1 MRRAGDRSGALPLH
15 SHPQHQGRSQAGD
28 SRGGRGLSLGY
39 ALRRIVEEY
48 PLARLDPP
56 AGHPLAAVIRKGAP
70 DELRRALAT
79 IGGTFLVKGS
89 PGRGTHWAAVP
100 WLAVFDP
107 AVTLSATRGYY
118 LVYLFP
124 THREAVHLSLAQ
136 GTVAA
141 LREHGP
147 GAMAHLRASGARLRE
162 RLSDFAD
169 HLPVTSLSLG
179 TAGELPEGYEAAHI
193 LGLRY
198 DLHALGDER
207 RLLADLALGLDAY
220 RALKARGG
228 LDFPPGAEPGGDR
241 PPPARG

>member
-1 MRRAGDRSGALPLH
+1 
-15 SHPQHQGRSQAGD
+15 
-28 SRGGRGLSLGY
+28 
-39 ALRRIVEEY
+39 VEEY

-70 DELRRALAT
+70 DELRRALEPLD
-79 IGGTFLVKGS
+79 GPFLVKGS
-89 PGRGTHWAAVP
+89 PGRGSNWAAVP

-107 AVTLSATRGYY
+107 AVTTSATRGYY

-124 THREAVHLSLAQ
+124 TDREAVHLSLAQ

-147 GAMAHLRASGARLRE
+147 RANAHLRESGDRLRKRLADFAE
-162 RLSDFAD
+162 RLPETA
-169 HLPVTSLSLG
+169 LSLG
-179 TAGELPEGYEAAHI
+179 TVGELPEGYEAAHI

-198 DLHALGDER
+198 DLVELGDER
-207 RLLADLALGLDAY
+207 RLRRDLATGIEAY

-228 LDFPPGAEPGGDR
+228 LDFEIVRDNAPPGDPTETA
-241 PPPARG
+241 